1 MITLLKEMGYEVRE
15 ENIPR
20 EAMYLADEILMC
32 GTAAEV
38 TPVRSVDGISVGN
51 GARGPITEKVQD
63 MFFGLFNGK
72 TEDKWNWLTPVYK

>member
-1 MITLLKEMGYEVRE
+1 MQEMGYTVRE

-38 TPVRSVDGISVGN
+38 TPVRSVDGIPVGN
-51 GARGPITEKVQD
+51 GGRGPITEKVQQA
-63 MFFGLFNGK
+63 FFGLFNGE
-72 TEDKWNWLTPVYK
+72 TEDQWNWLTPVYE